1 MPFKFDISTEEKI
14 IYVTGFG
21 DVGAEEDHVGEIVGH
36 PDFNPHFDC
45 LADFT
50 SLGKTPPPSDMR
62 KIASTYWKYRTSIKG
77 NIAIVVD
84 SSEVRKA
91 SILANLLRPLGIR
104 MEVYGDMESAR
115 EFLQTGKSW
124 G

>member
-1 MPFKFDISTEEKI
+1 MPFKFDISTEEQI

-21 DVGAEEDHVGEIVGH
+21 DRGDEDKALEALINH

-50 SLGKTPPPSDMR
+50 NLGKTPPPPDMR
-62 KIASTYWKYRTSIKG
+62 KIASIYWKYRTSLKG
-77 NIAIVVD
+77 SIAIVVN